1 MNRLQFLQTKKL
13 FKELEYVESDFEQR
27 SEIISEADSDF
38 ISKVNNFL
46 EEHPKLKEIYDEKI
60 DTHIQQGILK
70 NTEEVIDLFEEEVIE
85 QEIFEEVKLPK
96 VKKLYREIVKLT
108 HPDKVDRKSLNDL
121 YLTATKYYDNNDKI
135 GLYKVCTELD
145 IDYDLDDEDNQII
158 ESKIDDLKRRIEFL
172 ESTFTWQ
179 WINTDGEKEKLEMMI
194 QFIRMRLQQIIDY
207 KE

>member
-13 FKELEYVESDFEQR
+13 FKELEYMESDFEYR
-27 SEIISEADSDF
+27 NEIISEADSEF

-46 EEHPKLKEIYDEKI
+46 EEHPKLKEIYDDKI
-60 DTHIQQGILK
+60 DTHIQKNILK
-70 NTEEVIDLFEEEVIE
+70 NTEEVIELFEEEVIE

-108 HPDKVDRKSLNDL
+108 HPDKVDQKSLNDL
-121 YLTATKYYDNNDKI
+121 YLTATKYYDRNDKI

-145 IDYDLDDEDNQII
+145 IDYDLDDDDNQII

-194 QFIRMRLQQIIDY
+194 QFIRMRL
-207 KE
+207 K

>member
-13 FKELEYVESDFEQR
+13 FKELEYMESDFEYR
-27 SEIISEADSDF
+27 NEIISEADSDF

-60 DTHIQQGILK
+60 DNHIQKGILK
-70 NTEEVIDLFEEEVIE
+70 NTEEIIEFFEEEQVE
-85 QEIFEEVKLPK
+85 EEIFEEVKLPK

-108 HPDKVDRKSLNDL
+108 HPDKVDQKSLNDL
-121 YLTATKYYDNNDKI
+121 YLTATKYYDRNDKI

-194 QFIRMRLQQIIDY
+194 QFIRMRLQ
-207 KE
+207 

>member
-13 FKELEYVESDFEQR
+13 FKELEYMESDFEYR
-27 SEIISEADSDF
+27 NEIISEADSEF

-46 EEHPKLKEIYDEKI
+46 EEHPKLKEIYDDKI
-60 DTHIQQGILK
+60 DTHIQKNILK
-70 NTEEVIDLFEEEVIE
+70 NTEEVIELFEEEVIE

-108 HPDKVDRKSLNDL
+108 HPDKVDLKSLNDL

-145 IDYDLDDEDNQII
+145 IDYDLDDDDNQII

-194 QFIRMRLQQIIDY
+194 QFIRMRLQ
-207 KE
+207 

>member
-13 FKELEYVESDFEQR
+13 FKELEYMESDFEYR
-27 SEIISEADSDF
+27 NEIISEADSDF

-60 DTHIQQGILK
+60 DNHIQKGILK
-70 NTEEVIDLFEEEVIE
+70 NTEEIIEFFEEEQVE
-85 QEIFEEVKLPK
+85 EEIFEEVKLPK

-108 HPDKVDRKSLNDL
+108 HPDKVDQKSLNDL

-194 QFIRMRLQQIIDY
+194 QFIRMRLQ
-207 KE
+207 

>member
-13 FKELEYVESDFEQR
+13 FKELEYMESDFEYR
-27 SEIISEADSDF
+27 NEIISEADSDF

-46 EEHPKLKEIYDEKI
+46 EEHPNLKEIYDEKI
-60 DTHIQQGILK
+60 DNHIQQSILK
-70 NTEEVIDLFEEEVIE
+70 NTEEVIELFEEEVIE

-108 HPDKVDRKSLNDL
+108 HPDKVDQKSLNDL
-121 YLTATKYYDNNDKI
+121 YLTATKYYDQNDKI
-135 GLYKVCTELD
+135 GLYKVCTELE

-194 QFIRMRLQQIIDY
+194 QFIKMRLQ
-207 KE
+207 

>member
-13 FKELEYVESDFEQR
+13 FKELEYMESDFEYR

-38 ISKVNNFL
+38 IGKVNNFL
-46 EEHPKLKEIYDEKI
+46 EEHPKLKEIYDDKI
-60 DTHIQQGILK
+60 DTHIQKNILK
-70 NTEEVIDLFEEEVIE
+70 NTEEVIELFEEEVIE

-108 HPDKVDRKSLNDL
+108 HPDKVDQKSLNDL
-121 YLTATKYYDNNDKI
+121 YLTATKYYDRNDKI

-145 IDYDLDDEDNQII
+145 IDYDLDDDDNQII

-179 WINTDGEKEKLEMMI
+179 WINTDSEKEKLEMMI
-194 QFIRMRLQQIIDY
+194 QFIRMRLQ
-207 KE
+207 

>member
-13 FKELEYVESDFEQR
+13 FKELEYMESDFEYR
-27 SEIISEADSDF
+27 NEIISEADSEF

-46 EEHPKLKEIYDEKI
+46 EEHPKLKEIYDDKI
-60 DTHIQQGILK
+60 DSHIQQSILR
-70 NTEEVIDLFEEEVIE
+70 NTEEVIELFEEEVIE

-108 HPDKVDRKSLNDL
+108 HPDKVDQKSLNDL
-121 YLTATKYYDNNDKI
+121 YLTATKYYDQNDKI
-135 GLYKVCTELD
+135 GLYKVCTELE

-194 QFIRMRLQQIIDY
+194 QFIKMRLQ
-207 KE
+207 

>member
-13 FKELEYVESDFEQR
+13 FKELEYMESDFEYR
-27 SEIISEADSDF
+27 SEIISEADSEF

-46 EEHPKLKEIYDEKI
+46 EEHPKLKEIYDDKI
-60 DTHIQQGILK
+60 DTHIQKNILK
-70 NTEEVIDLFEEEVIE
+70 NTEEVIELFQEEVIE

-108 HPDKVDRKSLNDL
+108 HPDKVDQKSLNDL

-194 QFIRMRLQQIIDY
+194 QFIRMRLQ
-207 KE
+207 

>member
-13 FKELEYVESDFEQR
+13 FKELEYMESDFEYR
-27 SEIISEADSDF
+27 NEIISEADSDF

-46 EEHPKLKEIYDEKI
+46 EEHPNLKEIYDEKI
-60 DTHIQQGILK
+60 DNHIQQSILK
-70 NTEEVIDLFEEEVIE
+70 NTEEVIELFEEEVIE
-85 QEIFEEVKLPK
+85 QEISEEVKLPK

-108 HPDKVDRKSLNDL
+108 HPDKVDQKSLNDL
-121 YLTATKYYDNNDKI
+121 YLTATKYYDKNDKI
-135 GLYKVCTELD
+135 GLYKVCAELD

-194 QFIRMRLQQIIDY
+194 QFIRMRLQ
-207 KE
+207 

>member
-13 FKELEYVESDFEQR
+13 FKELEYMESDFEYR
-27 SEIISEADSDF
+27 NEIISEADSDF

-60 DTHIQQGILK
+60 DNHIQKGILK
-70 NTEEVIDLFEEEVIE
+70 NTEEIIEFFEEEQVE
-85 QEIFEEVKLPK
+85 EEIFEEVKLPK

-108 HPDKVDRKSLNDL
+108 HPDKVEQKSLNDL
-121 YLTATKYYDNNDKI
+121 YLTATRCYDKNDKI

-145 IDYDLDDEDNQII
+145 IDYDLDEDDNQII
-158 ESKIDDLKRRIEFL
+158 ESKIDDLKRKIEFL

-179 WINTDGEKEKLEMMI
+179 WINTEGEKEKLEMMI
-194 QFIRMRLQQIIDY
+194 QFIRMRLQ
-207 KE
+207 